1 MATGSDRRERSG
13 RSHRRRR
20 GASVDAL
27 PLLLGGGA
35 AVRKDPR
42 RLGGGTGLVVAAVG
56 ALALWG
62 LARRVGQEGGVGSVV
77 RHRTAGHAG
86 RGGGRGRGNA
96 HTAHKDSAGM
106 RAAALLAAGG
116 GAVKMPATYAEM
128 FGDGSAPRKAVA
140 PPFAAAGAAVAPAA
154 ASVPESA
161 AALPPSTIHVL
172 APVAPGAPA
181 DAPPAAPPPPASA
194 EVHPLPRSVPP
205 LGAPLPPPPP
215 PLALVPASVG
225 TPPTAGAARG
235 AAAPGRDQNFWAWF
249 QATKAGDA
257 AAARP
262 TTGGA
267 LPCPPPGEPSARLC
281 ATFYKAVR
289 KYKVR
294 RVVDISCAANVGWMR
309 AVVARLGGELWGF
322 LYVCM
327 AAEAEET
334 AANEAA
340 FAAAAVADARAAG
353 EGTAS
358 GTPAVPSWMTF
369 ETRRWWKEGFGG
381 APPAEAGSAAAA
393 AVAAS
398 AAAAADPAGGG
409 GGTGDV
415 GLVFAWDVLAHTP
428 YGRVWGFFVR
438 ARVDGV
444 GLVLFDNY
452 PGLVNNPSPRRRY
465 LNVRKHPFRFGQAT
479 EVVQNVT
486 EGSGE
491 AVRRQMLL
499 YKVSTLPELL
509 TGKG

>member
-1 MATGSDRRERSG
+1 M
-13 RSHRRRR
+13 
-20 GASVDAL
+20 
-27 PLLLGGGA
+27 
-35 AVRKDPR
+35 
-42 RLGGGTGLVVAAVG
+42 
-56 ALALWG
+56 
-62 LARRVGQEGGVGSVV
+62 GQ
-77 RHRTAGHAG
+77 
-86 RGGGRGRGNA
+86 
-96 HTAHKDSAGM
+96 
-106 RAAALLAAGG
+106 
-116 GAVKMPATYAEM
+116 
-128 FGDGSAPRKAVA
+128 
-140 PPFAAAGAAVAPAA
+140 
-154 ASVPESA
+154 
-161 AALPPSTIHVL
+161 
-172 APVAPGAPA
+172 
-181 DAPPAAPPPPASA
+181 
-194 EVHPLPRSVPP
+194 
-205 LGAPLPPPPP
+205 
-215 PLALVPASVG
+215 
-225 TPPTAGAARG
+225 
-235 AAAPGRDQNFWAWF
+235 
-249 QATKAGDA
+249 
-257 AAARP
+257 
-262 TTGGA
+262 
-267 LPCPPPGEPSARLC
+267 PSARLC
-281 ATFYKAVR
+281 ATFYKTVR

-309 AVVARLGGELWGF
+309 AVVARLGSELWGF
-322 LYVCM
+322 SYVCM
-327 AAEAEET
+327 AAEAAET
-334 AANEAA
+334 ASNEAA
-340 FAAAAVADARAAG
+340 FAAAAAEQGRAEAG
-353 EGTAS
+353 SALAGAP
-358 GTPAVPSWMTF
+358 PAVPSWVTF

-381 APPAEAGSAAAA
+381 TPPAEAGSTAAAS

>member
-1 MATGSDRRERSG
+1 MS
-13 RSHRRRR
+13 
-20 GASVDAL
+20 
-27 PLLLGGGA
+27 GGA
-35 AVRKDPR
+35 AVRKGPR
-42 RLGGGTGLVVAAVG
+42 RLGGGTRLVVAAVG
-56 ALALWG
+56 ALTLWG
-62 LARRVGQEGGVGSVV
+62 LARRVGREGGVGSVF
-77 RHRTAGHAG
+77 RHPTAVHEG
-86 RGGGRGRGNA
+86 RGSGSAWGRVRGPTTYRENA
-96 HTAHKDSAGM
+96 GL
-106 RAAALLAAGG
+106 RAAALMAAGG
-116 GAVKMPATYAEM
+116 GTVKMPATYAEM
-128 FGDGSAPRKAVA
+128 FGDGSTPRKAAAPPLETPPLPVA
-140 PPFAAAGAAVAPAA
+140 PAMAPAAPAA
-154 ASVPESA
+154 AFVPGPD
-161 AALPPSTIHVL
+161 AALSSSATHAL
-172 APVAPGAPA
+172 APVAHDASAGAPPTPP
-181 DAPPAAPPPPASA
+181 APPALTEVVPPPP
-194 EVHPLPRSVPP
+194 PVPP
-205 LGAPLPPPPP
+205 VEAPLPPPPP
-215 PLALVPASVG
+215 PVALAPADAG
-225 TPPTAGAARG
+225 TPPPAGAPHG

-262 TTGGA
+262 TSGGT
-267 LPCPPPGEPSARLC
+267 LPCPPPGQPSARLC

-294 RVVDISCAANVGWMR
+294 RVVDVSCAANVGWMR
-309 AVVARLGGELWGF
+309 AVVARLGAELWGF
-322 LYVCM
+322 SYVCM
-327 AAEAEET
+327 AAEAQET
-334 AANEAA
+334 AANKAA

-353 EGTAS
+353 GPAAGVS
-358 GTPAVPSWMTF
+358 PAVPSWMAF

-381 APPAEAGSAAAA
+381 APPAEAGSTAAAA
-393 AVAAS
+393 AAAAS

-465 LNVRKHPFRFGQAT
+465 INVRKHPFRFGQAT

-486 EGSGE
+486 DGAGE

-499 YKVSTLPELL
+499 YKVSSLPELL

>member
-1 MATGSDRRERSG
+1 M
-13 RSHRRRR
+13 
-20 GASVDAL
+20 
-27 PLLLGGGA
+27 
-35 AVRKDPR
+35 
-42 RLGGGTGLVVAAVG
+42 
-56 ALALWG
+56 
-62 LARRVGQEGGVGSVV
+62 
-77 RHRTAGHAG
+77 
-86 RGGGRGRGNA
+86 
-96 HTAHKDSAGM
+96 
-106 RAAALLAAGG
+106 
-116 GAVKMPATYAEM
+116 
-128 FGDGSAPRKAVA
+128 
-140 PPFAAAGAAVAPAA
+140 APA
-154 ASVPESA
+154 
-161 AALPPSTIHVL
+161 
-172 APVAPGAPA
+172 APA
-181 DAPPAAPPPPASA
+181 DAPPAAPSPPAPADVASP
-194 EVHPLPRSVPP
+194 PLPVPP
-205 LGAPLPPPPP
+205 ADAPLPPPSPP
-215 PLALVPASVG
+215 VALVPAAAG
-225 TPPTAGAARG
+225 TPSSAGAPRG
-235 AAAPGRDQNFWAWF
+235 AAVPGRDQNFWAWF

-262 TTGGA
+262 TTGGT

-281 ATFYKAVR
+281 ATFYKAIR

-322 LYVCM
+322 SYVCM
-327 AAEAEET
+327 ATEAEGT

-340 FAAAAVADARAAG
+340 FAAAAAAEARAAG
-353 EGTAS
+353 GAAAS

-393 AVAAS
+393 AAAAAS

-486 EGSGE
+486 EGAGE